1 MKHLDFTIDLETLAR
16 TPNSAIAQVAIVPW
30 HRTAKETPFSE
41 EHTPFVANI
50 NINSCLL
57 HNMDIEPETLKWWNT
72 QDKDV
77 KENVFGGHQHDIKD
91 VVKAIKDYVQDEMI
105 VAEADSCCV
114 WAQGSDFDIAI
125 LRSVFKRFNVSF
137 PFIRSEFR
145 DARTFILEIGT
156 YIVNPNNILEGIKTP
171 ALVYNFI
178 QKLPNEKEMVH
189 TALYDAM
196 RTTWNVWNQMQM
208 LNRAFNSMQP

>member
-114 WAQGSDFDIAI
+114 WAQG
-125 LRSVFKRFNVSF
+125 
-137 PFIRSEFR
+137 
-145 DARTFILEIGT
+145 
-156 YIVNPNNILEGIKTP
+156 
-171 ALVYNFI
+171 
-178 QKLPNEKEMVH
+178 
-189 TALYDAM
+189 
-196 RTTWNVWNQMQM
+196 
-208 LNRAFNSMQP
+208 